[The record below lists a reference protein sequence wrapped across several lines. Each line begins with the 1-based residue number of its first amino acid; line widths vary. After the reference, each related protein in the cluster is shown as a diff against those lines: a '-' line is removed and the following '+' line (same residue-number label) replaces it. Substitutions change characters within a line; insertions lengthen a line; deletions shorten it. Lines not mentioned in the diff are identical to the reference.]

1 MRGADLVTTDVWTS
15 MGFEAENEVRKRAF
29 GNWQVTAR
37 HDAPA
42 QPDALFMH
50 CLPAHRGEEVAADV
64 IDGPQSVVWDEAE
77 NRLHA
82 QKALLEYL
90 VCGRVTALIAIQF
103 AERQMYRLLVMAIVS
118 IAVVG
123 VSTAGAQAWPDRPI
137 KFLMS
142 APAGSSIDVLARA
155 IADKLKDRLGQ
166 PVIVENKPA
175 AGGTVATAEVANSA
189 PDGYTM
195 VLAFNGPLSF
205 APLLQKLPYDVAKDL
220 APVIITSSQP
230 NVLAVN
236 ATLPVRSIAE
246 LVAYAKANPGKLNYA
261 SVGNG
266 SSSHLNMELFKSVA
280 GFDAVHVPFNGSPP
294 AVKSTVQNETQ
305 MIFAVM
311 QPLQAQIQA
320 GTAARAG
327 GDDGQALFAA
337 AGSAVDRGI
346 RLPGFEAL
354 AWNGVLVAAGTPR
367 PIVARLNTEM
377 NAILKEP
384 EMRQKMQGFGFD
396 LVGGTPEEFGALIS
410 GETAQWAPVIKKVGL
425 KVD

>member
-1 MRGADLVTTDVWTS
+1 
-15 MGFEAENEVRKRAF
+15 
-29 GNWQVTAR
+29 
-37 HDAPA
+37 
-42 QPDALFMH
+42 
-50 CLPAHRGEEVAADV
+50 
-64 IDGPQSVVWDEAE
+64 
-77 NRLHA
+77 
-82 QKALLEYL
+82 
-90 VCGRVTALIAIQF
+90 
-103 AERQMYRLLVMAIVS
+103 MYRLLVIAIVS
-118 IAVVG
+118 MAVG
-123 VSTAGAQAWPDRPI
+123 VSTAVAQAWPDRPI

-142 APAGSSIDVLARA
+142 APAGSSIDVLGRA

-166 PVIVENKPA
+166 PVVVENKPA
-175 AGGTVATAEVANSA
+175 AGGTVATAEVAHSA

-205 APLLQKLPYDVAKDL
+205 APLLQKLPYDVGKDL

-230 NVLAVN
+230 NVLAVS

-320 GTAARAG
+320 GTLRA
-327 GDDGQALFAA
+327 L
-337 AGSAVDRGI
+337 AVTTAKRFSLLPDLPSIAESGY
-346 RLPGFEAL
+346 PGFEAL
-354 AWNGVLVAAGTPR
+354 AWNGVLVVAGTPR

>member
-1 MRGADLVTTDVWTS
+1 
-15 MGFEAENEVRKRAF
+15 
-29 GNWQVTAR
+29 
-37 HDAPA
+37 
-42 QPDALFMH
+42 
-50 CLPAHRGEEVAADV
+50 
-64 IDGPQSVVWDEAE
+64 
-77 NRLHA
+77 
-82 QKALLEYL
+82 
-90 VCGRVTALIAIQF
+90 
-103 AERQMYRLLVMAIVS
+103 MYRLLVMAFVS
-118 IAVVG
+118 MVVG

-142 APAGSSIDVLARA
+142 APAGSSIDVLGRA

-166 PVIVENKPA
+166 PVVVENKPA
-175 AGGTVATAEVANSA
+175 AGGTVATAEVAHSP

-205 APLLQKLPYDVAKDL
+205 APLLQKLPYDVGKDL

-230 NVLAVN
+230 NVLAVS

-280 GFDAVHVPFNGSPP
+280 GLDAVHVPFNGSPP

-320 GTAARAG
+320 GTLRA
-327 GDDGQALFAA
+327 L
-337 AGSAVDRGI
+337 AVTTAKRFSLLPDLPSIAESGY
-346 RLPGFEAL
+346 PGFEAL
-354 AWNGVLVAAGTPR
+354 AWNGVLVVAGTPR

>member
-1 MRGADLVTTDVWTS
+1 
-15 MGFEAENEVRKRAF
+15 
-29 GNWQVTAR
+29 
-37 HDAPA
+37 
-42 QPDALFMH
+42 
-50 CLPAHRGEEVAADV
+50 
-64 IDGPQSVVWDEAE
+64 
-77 NRLHA
+77 
-82 QKALLEYL
+82 
-90 VCGRVTALIAIQF
+90 
-103 AERQMYRLLVMAIVS
+103 MYRLLVMAFVS
-118 IAVVG
+118 MVVG

-142 APAGSSIDVLARA
+142 APAGSSIDVLGRA

-166 PVIVENKPA
+166 PVVVENKPA
-175 AGGTVATAEVANSA
+175 AGGTVATAEVAHSA

-205 APLLQKLPYDVAKDL
+205 APLLQKLPYDVGKDL

-230 NVLAVN
+230 NVLAVS

-280 GFDAVHVPFNGSPP
+280 GLDAVHVPFNGSPP

-320 GTAARAG
+320 GTLRA
-327 GDDGQALFAA
+327 L
-337 AGSAVDRGI
+337 AVTTAKRFSLLPDLPSIAESGY
-346 RLPGFEAL
+346 PGFEAL

-410 GETAQWAPVIKKVGL
+410 SETAQWAPVIKKVGL